1 MENIG
6 DLTLSKGEIREGVT
20 LHAWDGVQECD
31 PDTCPLL
38 ERCPHNHSGKC
49 AVQTQYLELL
59 YSAINKT
66 YKYLDEAVLYKIGMQ
81 IVPLYSQLMKMQM
94 IELSLTTPMIWS
106 AKGQLMIHPVYK
118 EIRDT
123 LKTIAVMWKDLHLTF
138 EFSGKPGVHAA
149 SAGGGS
155 FTGDFEKGD
164 PEYYKRISQE
174 TGSRKGIIR

>member
-20 LHAWDGVQECD
+20 LHAWDGIQECD
-31 PDTCPLL
+31 PETCPLL
-38 ERCPHNHSGKC
+38 DRCPYEHSGKC
-49 AVQTQYLELL
+49 SVQTQYLELL

-81 IVPLYSQLMKMQM
+81 LVPLYTQLMKMQM
-94 IELSLTTPMIWS
+94 VELTLTTPLIWS

-138 EFSGKPGVHAA
+138 EFSGKPGLSLSA
-149 SAGGGS
+149 SSGK
-155 FTGDFEKGD
+155 DFEKGD
-164 PEYYKRISQE
+164 PNYYKRISE
-174 TGSRKGIIR
+174 ESGSRKGIIR